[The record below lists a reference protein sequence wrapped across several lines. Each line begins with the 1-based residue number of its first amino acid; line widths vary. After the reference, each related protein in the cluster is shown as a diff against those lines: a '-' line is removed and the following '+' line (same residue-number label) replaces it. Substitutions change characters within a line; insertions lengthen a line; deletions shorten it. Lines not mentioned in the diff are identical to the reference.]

1 MPKAYTLV
9 ELMLALAVS
18 CVLLLILGSGCGLI
32 RQSCQNSRSGWCAL
46 QSLRQA
52 EVLLDNDFRQLG
64 GLLPADLHVQTWADH
79 LLLPGV
85 AITSRHPGLSLGSQ
99 PPPYYAL
106 ARSVNGRC
114 LELDTLDIDVDG
126 RVDFIAGQGLIG
138 ESCLGVIDKVDAAAK
153 TVWLT
158 ETPRGEPD
166 VGQRIVPAVCYE
178 RRGMELWRNGQLVV
192 ENLTGFETESS
203 ADALRIS
210 LASGSGGSQRRVE
223 LACPLP

>member
-1 MPKAYTLV
+1 MSRAYTLV

-32 RQSCQNSRSGWCAL
+32 RQTCQSSRSGWSAL

-52 EVLLDNDFRQLG
+52 EVLLGNDLRQLG
-64 GLLPADLHVQTWADH
+64 GLMPAELHAQTWADH

-85 AITSRHPGLSLGSQ
+85 AITSRHPGLSLGSL

-106 ARSVNGRC
+106 AGSINGRC
-114 LELDTLDIDVDG
+114 LELDTLDIDADG
-126 RVDFIAGQGLIG
+126 RADFIAGQGLIG
-138 ESCLGVIDKVDAAAK
+138 ETCAGVIDKVDAAAK
-153 TVWLT
+153 AVWLI
-158 ETPRGEPD
+158 ETPRGEPA
-166 VGQRIVPAVCYE
+166 VGQRIVPAVIYE

-192 ENLTGFETESS
+192 ENLSGFETESS

-210 LASGSGGSQRRVE
+210 LTAGSGGSQRRIE
-223 LACPLP
+223 LAYPLP